1 MEYCPEGTLE
11 ALVTSRENGLEEPL
25 SRRYTSQLIQVDY
38 TVQFWWSEINYNY
51 YKIIYFYVGCCVFTC
66 QPNCSP

>member
-25 SRRYTSQLIQVDY
+25 SRRYTSQLIQVVGG
-38 TVQFWWSEINYNY
+38 TVMAE
-51 YKIIYFYVGCCVFTC
+51 
-66 QPNCSP
+66 